1 MYIINI
7 SIIVLVNITLTS
19 TVTLTISIVI
29 IIIIRIIII
38 IIGVTIIIIIII
50 WLSLL
55 TRVTVTFGPTRL
67 PTIDNKFVSKCDSFL
82 ITIVTN
88 MIRKVWWSVITKYS
102 CLYWKLWKF
111 VTQCDHFITKYDD
124 YWKVPQNTPCSDK
137 GRALSVS
144 VVYLS

>member
-38 IIGVTIIIIIII
+38 IIGVTIIII

-67 PTIDNKFVSKCDSFL
+67 LTIYNKFVSKCDSFL
-82 ITIVTN
+82 ITIVTS
-88 MIRKVWWSVITKYS
+88 MIRKLWWSVITKYNS
-102 CLYWKLWKF
+102 CLYWKLRKF